1 MFGYITPLKPEL
13 KIKDFAK
20 FRSYYCGLCFH
31 LKNNAGNIPRIA
43 LNYDMT
49 FLAVLLD
56 SISLKEP
63 NVEIK
68 RCFMH
73 PLEKKPV
80 IINNEALLFSSY
92 INIALYYYKI
102 KDDIIDDKNLKSIV
116 LEKILKP
123 YFKKIS
129 SISKINNLIESNL
142 KNLSDFE
149 KNKNFNY
156 IDEISHPFSDIVG
169 NILKYYPYELVDDN
183 EYLRNNLYNFG
194 YTLGKWIYLVD
205 ALDDLKD
212 DIKNKKFNPINYLY
226 NKENKSFD
234 ELLPLIKDRLEFSIL
249 NCSYNC
255 NEILKTL
262 PLKRNE
268 DILKNILELGMMDK
282 YLKISSNTCNNKKE
296 CNKNESI

>member
-31 LKNNAGNIPRIA
+31 LKSNAGNIPRIA

-56 SISLKEP
+56 SISLTEP
-63 NVEIK
+63 TVKIK

-80 IINNEALLFSSY
+80 IINNEALSFSAS

-102 KDDIIDDKNLKSIV
+102 KDDIYDDKDLKSII

-123 YFKKIS
+123 YFKKAS
-129 SISKINNLIESNL
+129 SITKINSLIESNL
-142 KNLSDFE
+142 KDLSDFE
-149 KNKNFNY
+149 KNKNFNF
-156 IDEISHPFSDIVG
+156 IDEIAHPFSNIVG
-169 NILKYYPYELVDDN
+169 IILKEYPFKLVNDS
-183 EYLRNNLYNFG
+183 EELRNNLYNFG
-194 YTLGKWIYLVD
+194 YTLGKWIYLID
-205 ALDDLKD
+205 AFDDLED
-212 DIKNKKFNPINYLY
+212 DIKNKKFNPINHLY
-226 NKENKSFD
+226 NKENYSFN
-234 ELLPLIKDRLEFSIL
+234 ELLPLIKERLEFSIL

-255 NEILKTL
+255 NEILKLL

-282 YLKISSNTCNNKKE
+282 YLKISNNTCENKKE
-296 CNKNESI
+296 CNKK

>member
-31 LKNNAGNIPRIA
+31 LKSNAGNIPRIA

-56 SISLKEP
+56 SISLTEP
-63 NVEIK
+63 TVEIK

-80 IINNEALLFSSY
+80 IINNEALSFSAS

-102 KDDIIDDKNLKSIV
+102 KDDIYDDKDLKSII

-123 YFKKIS
+123 YFKKAS
-129 SISKINNLIESNL
+129 SITKINSLIESNL
-142 KNLSDFE
+142 KDLSDFE
-149 KNKNFNY
+149 KNKNFNF
-156 IDEISHPFSDIVG
+156 IDEIAHPFSNIVG
-169 NILKYYPYELVDDN
+169 IILKEYPFKLVNDS
-183 EYLRNNLYNFG
+183 EELRNNLYNFG
-194 YTLGKWIYLVD
+194 YTLGKWIYLID
-205 ALDDLKD
+205 AFDDLED
-212 DIKNKKFNPINYLY
+212 DIKNKKFNPINHLY
-226 NKENKSFD
+226 NKENYSFN
-234 ELLPLIKDRLEFSIL
+234 ELLPLIKERLEFSIL

-255 NEILKTL
+255 NEILKSL

-282 YLKISSNTCNNKKE
+282 YLKISNNTCENKKE
-296 CNKNESI
+296 CNKK

>member
-31 LKNNAGNIPRIA
+31 LKSNAGNIPRIA

-56 SISLKEP
+56 SISLTEP
-63 NVEIK
+63 TVEIK

-80 IINNEALLFSSY
+80 IINNEALSFSAS

-102 KDDIIDDKNLKSIV
+102 KDDIYDDKDLKSII

-123 YFKKIS
+123 YFKKAS
-129 SISKINNLIESNL
+129 SITKINSLIESNL
-142 KNLSDFE
+142 KDLSDFE
-149 KNKNFNY
+149 KNKNFNF
-156 IDEISHPFSDIVG
+156 IDEIAHPFSDIVG
-169 NILKYYPYELVDDN
+169 IILKECPFELVNDS
-183 EYLRNNLYNFG
+183 EELRNNLYNFG
-194 YTLGKWIYLVD
+194 YTLGKWIYLID
-205 ALDDLKD
+205 AFDDLED
-212 DIKNKKFNPINYLY
+212 DIKNKKFNPINHLY
-226 NKENKSFD
+226 NKENYSFN
-234 ELLPLIKDRLEFSIL
+234 ELLPLIKERLEFSIL

-255 NEILKTL
+255 NEILKLL

-282 YLKISSNTCNNKKE
+282 YLKISNNTCENKKE
-296 CNKNESI
+296 CNKK

>member
-31 LKNNAGNIPRIA
+31 LKSNAGNIPRIA

-56 SISLKEP
+56 SISLTEP
-63 NVEIK
+63 TVEIK

-80 IINNEALLFSSY
+80 IINNEALSFSAS

-102 KDDIIDDKNLKSIV
+102 KDDIYDDKDLKSIL

-123 YFKKIS
+123 YFKKVS
-129 SISKINNLIESNL
+129 SIAKINNLIESNL
-142 KNLSDFE
+142 KDLSNFE
-149 KNKNFNY
+149 KNKNFNF
-156 IDEISHPFSDIVG
+156 IDEIAHPFSDIVG
-169 NILKYYPYELVDDN
+169 IILKECPFKLVNDS
-183 EYLRNNLYNFG
+183 EELRNNLYNFG
-194 YTLGKWIYLVD
+194 YTLGKWIYLID
-205 ALDDLKD
+205 AFDDLED
-212 DIKNKKFNPINYLY
+212 DIKNKKFNPINHLY
-226 NKENKSFD
+226 NKENYSFN
-234 ELLPLIKDRLEFSIL
+234 ELLPLIKERLEFSIL

-255 NEILKTL
+255 NEILKLL

-282 YLKISSNTCNNKKE
+282 YLKISNNTCENKKE
-296 CNKNESI
+296 CNKK

>member
-31 LKNNAGNIPRIA
+31 LKSNAGNIPRIA

-56 SISLKEP
+56 SISLTEP
-63 NVEIK
+63 TVKIK

-80 IINNEALLFSSY
+80 IINNEALSFSAS

-102 KDDIIDDKNLKSIV
+102 KDDIYDDKDFKSIL

-123 YFKKIS
+123 YFKKAS
-129 SISKINNLIESNL
+129 SITKINNLIESNL
-142 KNLSDFE
+142 KDLSNLE
-149 KNKNFNY
+149 KNKNFNF
-156 IDEISHPFSDIVG
+156 IDEIAHPFSDIVG
-169 NILKYYPYELVDDN
+169 IILKECPFKLVNDS
-183 EYLRNNLYNFG
+183 EELRNNLYNFG
-194 YTLGKWIYLVD
+194 YTLGKWIYLID
-205 ALDDLKD
+205 AFDDLED
-212 DIKNKKFNPINYLY
+212 DIKKQKFNPINHLY
-226 NKENKSFD
+226 NKENYSFN
-234 ELLPLIKDRLEFSIL
+234 ELLPLIKERLEFSIL

-255 NEILKTL
+255 NEILKLL

-282 YLKISSNTCNNKKE
+282 YLKISNKTCENKKE

>member
-31 LKNNAGNIPRIA
+31 LKSNAGNIPRVA

-56 SISLKEP
+56 SISLTEP
-63 NVEIK
+63 TVKIK

-80 IINNEALLFSSY
+80 IINNEALSFSAS
-92 INIALYYYKI
+92 INIALYYYKV
-102 KDDIIDDKNLKSIV
+102 KDDIYDDKDFKSIL

-123 YFKKIS
+123 YFKKAS
-129 SISKINNLIESNL
+129 SITKINNLIESNL
-142 KNLSDFE
+142 KDLSNLE
-149 KNKNFNY
+149 KNKNFNF
-156 IDEISHPFSDIVG
+156 IDEIAHPFSDIVG
-169 NILKYYPYELVDDN
+169 IILKECPFKLVNDS
-183 EYLRNNLYNFG
+183 EELRNNLYNFG
-194 YTLGKWIYLVD
+194 YTLGKWIYLID
-205 ALDDLKD
+205 AFDDLED
-212 DIKNKKFNPINYLY
+212 DIKKQKFNPINHLY
-226 NKENKSFD
+226 NKENYSFN
-234 ELLPLIKDRLEFSIL
+234 ELLPLIKERLEFSIL

-255 NEILKTL
+255 NEILKLL

-282 YLKISSNTCNNKKE
+282 YLKISNKTCENKKE

>member
-31 LKNNAGNIPRIA
+31 LKSNAGNIPRIA

-56 SISLKEP
+56 SISLTEP
-63 NVEIK
+63 TVEIK

-80 IINNEALLFSSY
+80 IINNEALSFSAS

-102 KDDIIDDKNLKSIV
+102 KDDIYDDKDFKSIL

-123 YFKKIS
+123 YFKKAS
-129 SISKINNLIESNL
+129 SITKINNLIESNL
-142 KNLSDFE
+142 KDLSNLE
-149 KNKNFNY
+149 KNKNFNF
-156 IDEISHPFSDIVG
+156 IDEIAHPFSDIVG
-169 NILKYYPYELVDDN
+169 IILKECPFKLVNDS
-183 EYLRNNLYNFG
+183 EELRNNLYNFG
-194 YTLGKWIYLVD
+194 YTLGKWIYLID
-205 ALDDLKD
+205 AFDDLED
-212 DIKNKKFNPINYLY
+212 DIKKQKFNPINHLY
-226 NKENKSFD
+226 NKENYSFN
-234 ELLPLIKDRLEFSIL
+234 ELLPLIKERLEFSIL

-255 NEILKTL
+255 NEILKLL

-282 YLKISSNTCNNKKE
+282 YLKISNKTCENKKE

>member
-31 LKNNAGNIPRIA
+31 LKSNAGNIPRIA

-56 SISLKEP
+56 SISLTEP
-63 NVEIK
+63 TVEIK

-80 IINNEALLFSSY
+80 IINNEALSFSAS

-102 KDDIIDDKNLKSIV
+102 KDDIYDDKDLKSML

-123 YFKKIS
+123 YFKKAS
-129 SISKINNLIESNL
+129 SITKINNLIESNL
-142 KNLSDFE
+142 KDLSNFE
-149 KNKNFNY
+149 KNKNFNF
-156 IDEISHPFSDIVG
+156 IDEIAHPFSDIVG
-169 NILKYYPYELVDDN
+169 IILKECPFKLVNDS
-183 EYLRNNLYNFG
+183 EELRNNLYNFG
-194 YTLGKWIYLVD
+194 YTLGKWIYLID
-205 ALDDLKD
+205 AFDDLED
-212 DIKNKKFNPINYLY
+212 DIKNKKFNPINHLY
-226 NKENKSFD
+226 NKENYSFN
-234 ELLPLIKDRLEFSIL
+234 ELLPLIKERLEFSIL

-255 NEILKTL
+255 NEILKLL

-282 YLKISSNTCNNKKE
+282 YLKISNNTCENKKE
-296 CNKNESI
+296 CNKK

>member
-31 LKNNAGNIPRIA
+31 LKSNAGNIPRIA

-56 SISLKEP
+56 SISLTEP
-63 NVEIK
+63 TVEIK

-80 IINNEALLFSSY
+80 IINNEALSFSAS

-102 KDDIIDDKNLKSIV
+102 KDDIYDDKDLKSML

-123 YFKKIS
+123 YFKKAS
-129 SISKINNLIESNL
+129 SITKINNLIESNL
-142 KNLSDFE
+142 KDLSNFE
-149 KNKNFNY
+149 KNKNFNF
-156 IDEISHPFSDIVG
+156 IDEIAHPFSDIVG
-169 NILKYYPYELVDDN
+169 IILKECPFKLVNDS
-183 EYLRNNLYNFG
+183 EELRNNLYNFG
-194 YTLGKWIYLVD
+194 YTLGKWIYLID
-205 ALDDLKD
+205 AFDDLED
-212 DIKNKKFNPINYLY
+212 DIKNKKFNPINHLY
-226 NKENKSFD
+226 NKENYSFN
-234 ELLPLIKDRLEFSIL
+234 ELLPLIKERLEFSIL

-255 NEILKTL
+255 NEILRLL

-282 YLKISSNTCNNKKE
+282 YLKISNNTCENKKE
-296 CNKNESI
+296 CNKK